1 MRSQG
6 INGLLITELRTLSFL
21 TQGSSNS
28 FQTPISCLYWVL
40 DQLPPKIKKP
50 ILFYPALSLHCR
62 RKFHLT
68 FSTQGAAN
76 NSGAFGVGGE
86 KNYG

>member
-1 MRSQG
+1 MRSRG
-6 INGLLITELRTLSFL
+6 INGLLITELCTLSFL
-21 TQGSSNS
+21 AQGSSNS
-28 FQTPISCLYWVL
+28 LKSLNSCLYWVL
-40 DQLPPKIKKP
+40 DQIPPKTKKP

-86 KNYG
+86 KKYG